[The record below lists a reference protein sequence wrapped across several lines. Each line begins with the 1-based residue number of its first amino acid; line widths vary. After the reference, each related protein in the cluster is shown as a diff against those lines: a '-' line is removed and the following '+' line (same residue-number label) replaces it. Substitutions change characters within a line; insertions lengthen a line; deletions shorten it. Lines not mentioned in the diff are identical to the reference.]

1 VSLIPDLEAQLRDAA
16 AHRRERARRQGIG
29 SLAAA
34 VGAAV
39 LVSSLLLIGG
49 GDERGAG
56 DRRAAEERR
65 FEGPLPVG
73 TVIPKG
79 EGRPPRDS
87 DSTVVATGTAP
98 FAGAWQL
105 EVTRDHG
112 ASSPPGEPRGRCL
125 FLRVLDPPTYED
137 GTPDPSGFSGFCGGL
152 GFRKTPG
159 FSRAQKDVPTL
170 RKLPSGRL
178 FLPKEV
184 LVYGRVPERASKV
197 VITADR
203 GVRIEVEPAE
213 GSKSIRGD
221 FFVIPVKPRMGGHA
235 RINWFD
241 ADGVPG
247 SRGIA
252 LQPPVTKS

>member
-16 AHRRERARRQGIG
+16 AGRRERARRRAIG
-29 SLAAA
+29 ALATTA
-34 VGAAV
+34 GAAV
-39 LVSSLLLIGG
+39 LVSALLLLGG
-49 GDERGAG
+49 ADERPAG
-56 DRRAAEERR
+56 DRPAAQEPRP
-65 FEGPLPVG
+65 EGALPVG

-79 EGRPPRDS
+79 EGTPPRES
-87 DSTVVATGTAP
+87 DSTVVATGTTP

-105 EVTRDHG
+105 E
-112 ASSPPGEPRGRCL
+112 ASRNFGGRSLPGEPRGRCL
-125 FLRVLDPPTYED
+125 AITVLDPPAYED
-137 GTPDPSGFSGFCGGL
+137 GTPDPSGGSGFCGAT

-159 FSRAQKDVPTL
+159 FSRAQKNVPTL
-170 RKLPSGRL
+170 RKVRGRL

-197 VITADR
+197 VVTADR
-203 GVRIEVEPAE
+203 GVKIEIEPDE
-213 GSKSIRGD
+213 GPKSIRGD
-221 FFVIPVKPRMGGHA
+221 FFVIPVKPRLGHA
-235 RINWFD
+235 RINWLD